1 MRARSS
7 TFLCVSGA
15 RRRLRRTGP
24 EQRPAVYPNP
34 PSDRPQRRLLAL
46 GLSHQTA
53 PVALREKV
61 AFAAERLPEAL
72 ASLLARPGVE
82 EAALVST
89 CNRTEI
95 YCSVGDGHE
104 GEPAHWLAECHGLQ
118 LTELHGCLYQHHD
131 GEAVRHLFR
140 VATGL
145 DSLVLGEPQILG
157 QVKDAWQQARDA
169 GSLRS
174 GLDRLFQH
182 GFAVA
187 KRVRTDTEIGAHP
200 VSVAFAGVRLAQQ
213 VFSDLK
219 EASVLLIG
227 AGETIELTARH
238 LLEQKAKRL
247 LIANRTLE
255 NAQTLATRIGGY
267 ALALEDLPRH
277 LHEADIVISAT
288 AAREPILHR
297 ADLAQALRQR
307 RHRPM
312 FLLDLAVPR
321 DIAEDVATLEDVFLY
336 TVDDL
341 DQVIEENRR
350 SRQAAAREA
359 EAIIDL
365 QVEHFL
371 GWWRAADRQGLIRD
385 IRSQAERERDAVLA
399 RAQQMLAQGKPA
411 DEALRYLANTL
422 TNKLLHAPSARLRQ
436 AAQRG
441 ELELFRAAEQLFQG
455 AEAGDSAGDE
465 PTREPQ

>member
-1 MRARSS
+1 M
-7 TFLCVSGA
+7 
-15 RRRLRRTGP
+15 
-24 EQRPAVYPNP
+24 YPNP
-34 PSDRPQRRLLAL
+34 SSDRPQRRLLAL

-53 PVALREKV
+53 PIALREKV
-61 AFAAERLPEAL
+61 AFTPERLADAL

-82 EAALVST
+82 EAAVVST

-95 YCSVGDGHE
+95 YCCIGEGHE
-104 GEPAHWLAECHGLQ
+104 AEPARWLADSHGLQ
-118 LTELHGCLYQHHD
+118 IETLRGCLYQHHD

-157 QVKDAWQQARDA
+157 QVKDAWQQAREF

-238 LLEQKAKRL
+238 LLEQKAQRL
-247 LIANRTLE
+247 LVANRTLE
-255 NAQTLATRIGGY
+255 NAQALAARIGGY
-267 ALALEDLPRH
+267 ALSLEELPRH

-297 ADLAQALRQR
+297 ADLAHALRQR

-321 DIAEDVATLEDVFLY
+321 DIAEDVATLQDVFLY

-385 IRSQAERERDAVLA
+385 IRGRAEHERDAMLA

-411 DEALRYLANTL
+411 DEALRFLAHTL
-422 TNKLLHAPSARLRQ
+422 TNKLLHAPSARLRL

-441 ELELFRAAEQLFQG
+441 ELELFRAAEQLFS
-455 AEAGDSAGDE
+455 ASDNSEAASDDT
-465 PTREPQ
+465 PTESP

>member
-1 MRARSS
+1 
-7 TFLCVSGA
+7 
-15 RRRLRRTGP
+15 
-24 EQRPAVYPNP
+24 YK
-34 PSDRPQRRLLAL
+34 
-46 GLSHQTA
+46 HQ
-53 PVALREKV
+53 
-61 AFAAERLPEAL
+61 
-72 ASLLARPGVE
+72 
-82 EAALVST
+82 
-89 CNRTEI
+89 
-95 YCSVGDGHE
+95 
-104 GEPAHWLAECHGLQ
+104 
-118 LTELHGCLYQHHD
+118 D

-157 QVKDAWQQARDA
+157 QVKDAWQLAREA
-169 GSLRS
+169 GGLRS

-187 KRVRTDTEIGAHP
+187 KRVRTDTDIGAHP

-247 LIANRTLE
+247 LIANRTLD
-255 NAQTLATRIGGY
+255 NALALAGRIGGY
-267 ALALEDLPRH
+267 ALPLSELGRH

-297 ADLAQALRQR
+297 ADLAQALRKR

-385 IRSQAERERDAVLA
+385 IRSRAERERDAVLA

-411 DEALRYLANTL
+411 DEALRYLAHTL
-422 TNKLLHAPSARLRQ
+422 TNKLLHAPSARLRE

-441 ELELFRAAEQLFQG
+441 ELELFRAAEQLFQS

-465 PTREPQ
+465 PTREPK

>member
-1 MRARSS
+1 M
-7 TFLCVSGA
+7 
-15 RRRLRRTGP
+15 
-24 EQRPAVYPNP
+24 YPNP

-61 AFAAERLPEAL
+61 AFGPERLPTAL
-72 ASLLARPGVE
+72 AELLARPGVE
-82 EAALVST
+82 EAAVVST

-95 YCSVGDGHE
+95 YCSVGDGFE
-104 GEPAHWLAECHGLQ
+104 GEPARWLAESHGLQ
-118 LTELHGCLYQHHD
+118 LDALRGCLYQHQD

-157 QVKDAWQQARDA
+157 QVKDAWQLAREA
-169 GSLRS
+169 GGLRS

-187 KRVRTDTEIGAHP
+187 KRVRTDTDIGAHP

-247 LIANRTLE
+247 LIANRTLD
-255 NAQTLATRIGGY
+255 NALSLAGRIGGY
-267 ALALEDLPRH
+267 ALPLSELGRH

-297 ADLAQALRQR
+297 ADLAHALRQR

-359 EAIIDL
+359 EAIIEL

-399 RAQQMLAQGKPA
+399 RAQQMIAQGKPA
-411 DEALRYLANTL
+411 DEALRFLAHTL
-422 TNKLLHAPSARLRQ
+422 TNKLLHAPSARLRE

-441 ELELFRAAEQLFQG
+441 ELELLRAAEQLFQS

-465 PTREPQ
+465 PTREPK

>member
-1 MRARSS
+1 M
-7 TFLCVSGA
+7 
-15 RRRLRRTGP
+15 
-24 EQRPAVYPNP
+24 YPNP

-53 PVALREKV
+53 PVALRERV

-82 EAALVST
+82 EAAVVST

-104 GEPAHWLAECHGLQ
+104 AEPARWLADSHGI
-118 LTELHGCLYQHHD
+118 ELGELRGCLYQHHD

-157 QVKDAWQQARDA
+157 QVKDAWQLARDA

-187 KRVRTDTEIGAHP
+187 KRVRTDTAIGAHP

-247 LIANRTLE
+247 LVANRTLE
-255 NAQTLATRIGGY
+255 NAQVLAARIGGY

-297 ADLAQALRQR
+297 ADVAHALRQR

-341 DQVIEENRR
+341 DQVIQDNRR
-350 SRQAAAREA
+350 SRREAARQA
-359 EAIIDL
+359 EAIIEL

-371 GWWRAADRQGLIRD
+371 GWWRAADRQGLIRE
-385 IRSQAERERDAVLA
+385 IRARAETDRDAVLA
-399 RAQQMLAQGKPA
+399 RAQQMLLQGKPA
-411 DEALRYLANTL
+411 DEVMRFLANTL
-422 TNKLLHAPSARLRQ
+422 TNKLLHAPSARLRA

-441 ELELFRAAEQLFQG
+441 ELDLFRAAEQLFNG
-455 AEAGDSAGDE
+455 ADPSEGAADE
-465 PTREPQ
+465 NPGEPQ

>member
-1 MRARSS
+1 M
-7 TFLCVSGA
+7 
-15 RRRLRRTGP
+15 
-24 EQRPAVYPNP
+24 YPNP

-61 AFAAERLPEAL
+61 AFGPERLPAAL
-72 ASLLARPGVE
+72 AELLARPGVE
-82 EAALVST
+82 EAAVVST

-95 YCSVGDGHE
+95 YCSVGDGFE
-104 GEPAHWLAECHGLQ
+104 GEPARWLAESHGLG
-118 LTELHGCLYQHHD
+118 LDHLRGCLYQHHD

-157 QVKDAWQQARDA
+157 QVKDAWQLAREA
-169 GSLRS
+169 GGLRS

-219 EASVLLIG
+219 DASVLLIG

-255 NAQTLATRIGGY
+255 NAQALAARIGGY
-267 ALALEDLPRH
+267 ALPLSELTRH

-297 ADLAQALRQR
+297 ADLAQALRKR

-385 IRSQAERERDAVLA
+385 IRSQAERERDAVLS

-411 DEALRYLANTL
+411 DEALRYLAHTL

-441 ELELFRAAEQLFQG
+441 ELDLFRAAEQLFQG
-455 AEAGDSAGDE
+455 AEAGESTADE
-465 PTREPQ
+465 PTRDTQ

>member
-1 MRARSS
+1 M
-7 TFLCVSGA
+7 
-15 RRRLRRTGP
+15 
-24 EQRPAVYPNP
+24 YPNP

-61 AFAAERLPEAL
+61 AFGPERLPAAL
-72 ASLLARPGVE
+72 AALLARPGVE
-82 EAALVST
+82 EAAVVST

-95 YCSVGDGHE
+95 YCSVGEGFE
-104 GEPAHWLAECHGLQ
+104 GEPARWLAESHGL
-118 LTELHGCLYQHHD
+118 ELDSLRSCLYQHQD

-169 GSLRS
+169 GGLRS

-187 KRVRTDTEIGAHP
+187 KRVRTDTDIGAHP

-238 LLEQKAKRL
+238 LLEQQAKRL
-247 LIANRTLE
+247 LVANRTLE
-255 NAQTLATRIGGY
+255 NAQALAARIGGY
-267 ALALEDLPRH
+267 ALPLSELGRH

-385 IRSQAERERDAVLA
+385 IRSQAERERDAVLI

-411 DEALRYLANTL
+411 DEALRYLAHTL

-465 PTREPQ
+465 SSREPQ

>member
-1 MRARSS
+1 M
-7 TFLCVSGA
+7 
-15 RRRLRRTGP
+15 
-24 EQRPAVYPNP
+24 YPNP

-61 AFAAERLPEAL
+61 AFGPERLAAAL
-72 ASLLARPGVE
+72 AELLGRPGVD
-82 EAALVST
+82 EAAVVST

-95 YCSVGDGHE
+95 YCSVGDGFE
-104 GEPAHWLAECHGLQ
+104 AEPARWLADSHGL
-118 LTELHGCLYQHHD
+118 ELDALRGCLYQHQD

-157 QVKDAWQQARDA
+157 QVKDAWQLAREA
-169 GSLRS
+169 GGLRS

-187 KRVRTDTEIGAHP
+187 KRVRTDTDIGAHP

-247 LIANRTLE
+247 LIANRTLD
-255 NAQTLATRIGGY
+255 NALALAGRIGGY
-267 ALALEDLPRH
+267 ALPLSELGRH

-297 ADLAQALRQR
+297 ADLAQALRKR

-385 IRSQAERERDAVLA
+385 IRSRAERERDAVLA

-411 DEALRYLANTL
+411 DEALRYLAHTL
-422 TNKLLHAPSARLRQ
+422 TNKLLHAPSARLRE

-441 ELELFRAAEQLFQG
+441 ELELFRAAEQLFQS

-465 PTREPQ
+465 PTREPK

>member
-1 MRARSS
+1 
-7 TFLCVSGA
+7 
-15 RRRLRRTGP
+15 
-24 EQRPAVYPNP
+24 VYPNP

-61 AFAAERLPEAL
+61 AFGPERLPTAL
-72 ASLLARPGVE
+72 AELLARPGVE
-82 EAALVST
+82 EAAVVST

-95 YCSVGDGHE
+95 YCSVGDGFE
-104 GEPAHWLAECHGLQ
+104 GEPARWLAESHGLQ
-118 LTELHGCLYQHHD
+118 LDALRGCLYQHQD

-157 QVKDAWQQARDA
+157 QVKDAWQLAREA
-169 GSLRS
+169 GGLRS

-187 KRVRTDTEIGAHP
+187 KRVRTDTDIGAHP

-247 LIANRTLE
+247 LIANRTLD
-255 NAQTLATRIGGY
+255 NALSLAGRIGGY
-267 ALALEDLPRH
+267 ALPLSELGRH

-297 ADLAQALRQR
+297 ADLAHALRQR

-359 EAIIDL
+359 EAIIEL

-399 RAQQMLAQGKPA
+399 RAQQMIAQGKPA
-411 DEALRYLANTL
+411 DEALRFLAHTL
-422 TNKLLHAPSARLRQ
+422 TNKLLHAPSARLRE

-441 ELELFRAAEQLFQG
+441 ELELLRAAEQLFQS

-465 PTREPQ
+465 PTREPK

>member
-1 MRARSS
+1 M
-7 TFLCVSGA
+7 
-15 RRRLRRTGP
+15 
-24 EQRPAVYPNP
+24 YPNP

-61 AFAAERLPEAL
+61 AFGPERLPAAL
-72 ASLLARPGVE
+72 TELLARPGVE
-82 EAALVST
+82 EAAVVST

-95 YCSVGDGHE
+95 YCSVGDGFE
-104 GEPAHWLAECHGLQ
+104 AEPARWLADSHGLA
-118 LTELHGCLYQHHD
+118 LDTLRGCLYQHHD

-157 QVKDAWQQARDA
+157 QVKDAWQLAREA
-169 GSLRS
+169 GGLRS

-255 NAQTLATRIGGY
+255 NAQALASRIGGY
-267 ALALEDLPRH
+267 ALPLSELGRH

-297 ADLAQALRQR
+297 TDLAQALRQR

-371 GWWRAADRQGLIRD
+371 GWWRAADRQGLIRE
-385 IRSQAERERDAVLA
+385 IRSQAERERDTVLA
-399 RAQQMLAQGKPA
+399 RAQQMLAQGRPA
-411 DEALRYLANTL
+411 DEALRYLAHTL
-422 TNKLLHAPSARLRQ
+422 TNKLLHAPSARLRL

-441 ELELFRAAEQLFQG
+441 ELDLFRAAEQLFQG
-455 AEAGDSAGDE
+455 AEAGESAADE
-465 PTREPQ
+465 PTRDPQ